1 MPPERNR
8 FDMAAMQFYKA
19 ETWDV
24 MQYFFS
30 EFNDH
35 QIHCVMRPEGR
46 IDAERLERA
55 ADLLAASFPILRS
68 RFAVRGGIPRWE
80 DSGSLPSPI
89 VAVKTAADPEAETDR
104 LIGSRNDEHSGPQ
117 MRIFLVRGEQSDV
130 LCAVINHMLCDAAGF
145 KELLYRLCAIYSR
158 LRTEPD
164 FHPQPETAP
173 RNARQVLDA
182 LGRKR
187 RFLLFFRP
195 YSLSRHDDSVVLR
208 LTGDRNTPFLA
219 ARTVPQDRFLAAKK
233 YASEHGATVND
244 LILAAYLRALQKFLP
259 GRDTAIQCIVDL
271 RKYLPDPHAE
281 RICNLTSN
289 LACDIGAD
297 VGTDFGDTLLLV
309 KRAMDEEKQRDNC
322 LHLVALL
329 EFVFHLFP
337 FPLLKKAVLKSYRN
351 PPLAMSNIGILDH
364 RRLVFDGAPVRS
376 AYMSG
381 SVKYRPYFQLA
392 VSTYRDEAT
401 LSAAFHGTPA
411 DRAAV
416 TRFLAAV
423 EAELPG

>member
-1 MPPERNR
+1 
-8 FDMAAMQFYKA
+8 MAETQHYKA

-35 QIHCVMRPEGR
+35 QIHCVMHPEGR

-55 ADLLAASFPILRS
+55 ADLLAESFPILRS
-68 RFAVRGGIPRWE
+68 RFTVRHGIPRWE
-80 DSGSLPSPI
+80 DGGSLPSPI
-89 VAVKTAADPEAETDR
+89 VVVKAAADPEAEADR
-104 LIGSRNDEHSGPQ
+104 LIGFRNDEFTGPQ
-117 MRIFLVRGEQSDV
+117 MRIFLIRGQQHDV
-130 LCAVINHMLCDAAGF
+130 LCTVINHMLCDAAGF
-145 KELLYRLCAIYSR
+145 KELLYRLCAIYSH
-158 LRTEPD
+158 LKTEPG
-164 FHPQPETAP
+164 FRPQPETAP
-173 RNARQVLDA
+173 RDARQVLAA

-208 LTGDRNTPFLA
+208 LAGDPSAPFLA
-219 ARTVPQDRFLAAKK
+219 VRTVPGKRFLAAKK
-233 YASEHGATVND
+233 YAAAHGSTVND

-271 RKYLPDPHAE
+271 RKYLPDPNAK

-297 VGTDFGDTLLLV
+297 VGAGFGDTLLLV

-337 FPLLKKAVLKSYRN
+337 FPLLKKAVLKAYRN
-351 PPLAMSNIGILDH
+351 PPLAMSNIGILDY
-364 RRLVFDGAPVRS
+364 RQLVFDGKPVRS
-376 AYMSG
+376 AFMSG
-381 SVKYRPYFQLA
+381 SVKYPPYFQLA
-392 VSTYRDEAT
+392 VSTFRNELT